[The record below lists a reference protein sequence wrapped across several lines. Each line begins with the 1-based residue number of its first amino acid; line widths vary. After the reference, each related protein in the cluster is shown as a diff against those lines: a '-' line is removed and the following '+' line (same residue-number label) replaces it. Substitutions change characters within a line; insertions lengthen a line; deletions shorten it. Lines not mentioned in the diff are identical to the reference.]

1 MIDLTPIVQAVLA
14 VLAALITA
22 FVIPWIKA
30 KATVQQRELLER
42 GVKTAVFAAE
52 QVYGSGWG
60 RDKMRYAEEYLR
72 KRVYAV
78 DIDLIEATVRE
89 YFGHDTLPEVV
100 EDPAEDEES
109 DEDEEPQT
117 PLMSEGVVRCPTGFS
132 GLPLVIIQTRHSP
145 A

>member
-1 MIDLTPIVQAVLA
+1 METMINPIDLTPILKAVLA
-14 VLAALITA
+14 LAAALITA
-22 FVIPWIKA
+22 FVIPWIKSKTTA
-30 KATVQQRELLER
+30 QQQEILAR

-72 KRVYAV
+72 KRGYAV

-89 YFGHDTLPEVV
+89 YFGHDTLPEVI
-100 EDPAEDEES
+100 EDPAEDEEP

-117 PLMSEGVVRCPTGFS
+117 PLM
-132 GLPLVIIQTRHSP
+132 
-145 A
+145 

>member
-1 MIDLTPIVQAVLA
+1 MENVIDLTPIVQAVLA

-72 KRVYAV
+72 KRGYAV

-89 YFGHDTLPEVV
+89 YFGHDTLPENV

-117 PLMSEGVVRCPTGFS
+117 PLM
-132 GLPLVIIQTRHSP
+132 
-145 A
+145 

>member
-1 MIDLTPIVQAVLA
+1 MDTMIDLTPIVQAVLA
-14 VLAALITA
+14 VMAALITA

-72 KRVYAV
+72 KRGYAV

-89 YFGHDTLPEVV
+89 YFGHDTLPEVA

-117 PLMSEGVVRCPTGFS
+117 PLM
-132 GLPLVIIQTRHSP
+132 
-145 A
+145 

>member
-1 MIDLTPIVQAVLA
+1 MDTMIDLTPIVQAVLA

-72 KRVYAV
+72 KRGYAV

-89 YFGHDTLPEVV
+89 YFGHDTLPENV

-109 DEDEEPQT
+109 DEDEDPQT
-117 PLMSEGVVRCPTGFS
+117 PLM
-132 GLPLVIIQTRHSP
+132 
-145 A
+145 

>member
-1 MIDLTPIVQAVLA
+1 MDTMIDLTPIVQAVLA

-30 KATVQQRELLER
+30 KANAQQRDILER

-72 KRVYAV
+72 KRGYAV

-100 EDPAEDEES
+100 EAPAEDEES

-117 PLMSEGVVRCPTGFS
+117 PLM
-132 GLPLVIIQTRHSP
+132 
-145 A
+145 

>member
-1 MIDLTPIVQAVLA
+1 METMINPIDLTPILKAVLA

-72 KRVYAV
+72 KRGYTV

-89 YFGHDTLPEVV
+89 YFGHDTLPENV

-117 PLMSEGVVRCPTGFS
+117 PLM
-132 GLPLVIIQTRHSP
+132 
-145 A
+145 

>member
-1 MIDLTPIVQAVLA
+1 MDTMIDLTPIVQAVLA

-42 GVKTAVFAAE
+42 GVKTAEVAAE

-72 KRVYAV
+72 KRGYTV

-89 YFGHDTLPEVV
+89 YFGHDTLPENV
-100 EDPAEDEES
+100 EDPADDEES

-117 PLMSEGVVRCPTGFS
+117 PLM
-132 GLPLVIIQTRHSP
+132 
-145 A
+145 

>member
-1 MIDLTPIVQAVLA
+1 MDTVIDLTPIVQAVLA

-72 KRVYAV
+72 KRGYTV

-89 YFGHDTLPEVV
+89 YFGHDPLPEVI
-100 EDPAEDEES
+100 EDPAEDEDAE
-109 DEDEEPQT
+109 EDEEPQT
-117 PLMSEGVVRCPTGFS
+117 PLM
-132 GLPLVIIQTRHSP
+132 
-145 A
+145 

>member
-1 MIDLTPIVQAVLA
+1 MDTMIDLTPIVQAVLA

-72 KRVYAV
+72 KRGYAV

-89 YFGHDTLPEVV
+89 YFGHDTLPENV

-109 DEDEEPQT
+109 EEDDEPQT
-117 PLMSEGVVRCPTGFS
+117 PLM
-132 GLPLVIIQTRHSP
+132 
-145 A
+145 

>member
-1 MIDLTPIVQAVLA
+1 MDTMIDLTPIVQAVLA

-30 KATVQQRELLER
+30 KATVQQKELLER

-72 KRVYAV
+72 KRGYAV

-89 YFGHDTLPEVV
+89 YFGHDTLPENV

-109 DEDEEPQT
+109 DEDEDPQT
-117 PLMSEGVVRCPTGFS
+117 PLM
-132 GLPLVIIQTRHSP
+132 
-145 A
+145 

>member
-1 MIDLTPIVQAVLA
+1 MDTVIDLTPIVQAVLA

-72 KRVYAV
+72 KRGYAV
-78 DIDLIEATVRE
+78 DIDMIEATVRE
-89 YFGHDTLPEVV
+89 YFGHDPLPEVI

-117 PLMSEGVVRCPTGFS
+117 PLM
-132 GLPLVIIQTRHSP
+132 
-145 A
+145 